1 MKCPKTMIRQKLGNF
16 LTDED
21 GAVTVDFVVLT
32 AGAIAMAIGIY
43 SQFGSSE
50 DEIYS
55 VDASHSEV
63 DYVLLY
69 MMETDGV
76 IDAPKRSFI
85 DKITRTIRVKT
96 ILFQACLGFGITLNG
111 SVVGKDVDY
120 EQYCSYL

>member
-1 MKCPKTMIRQKLGNF
+1 MIRQKLSNF

-55 VDASHSEV
+55 VDEANSEI
-63 DYVLLY
+63 DYIFLY
-69 MMETDGV
+69 MMEEDGV
-76 IDAPKRSFI
+76 VEAPRRSMI

-96 ILFQACLGFGITLNG
+96 LLFQACLGFGLTLNG
-111 SVVGKDVDY
+111 DTYGQDLDPEV
-120 EQYCSYL
+120 CCTYL